1 MPIIETPPRPK
12 SNKRGSPE
20 GKIQSQCVAWFWNE
34 YPEYRSLLFH
44 IPNEGNRDSKTDGAY
59 RKALGLV
66 AGVSD
71 LMLLVARGPYHGLC
85 IEMKTETGRQS
96 DVQKEWQL
104 KVEKQGYKYIVVR
117 SLEQFK
123 EEISKYLSKNF
134 GMSKK

>member
-34 YPEYRSLLFH
+34 YPEYRGLLFH
-44 IPNEGNRDSKTDGAY
+44 IPNEGNRESKTDGAY

-85 IEMKTETGRQS
+85 IEMKTEVGRQS

-123 EEISKYLSKNF
+123 QEISEYLSK
-134 GMSKK
+134 SLEIPK